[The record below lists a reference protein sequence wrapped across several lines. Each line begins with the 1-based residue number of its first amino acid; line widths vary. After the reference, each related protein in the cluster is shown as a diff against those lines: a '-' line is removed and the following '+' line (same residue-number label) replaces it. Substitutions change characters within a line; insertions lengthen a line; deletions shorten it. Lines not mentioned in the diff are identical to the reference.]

1 MRQETVG
8 KENTRSIG
16 RSQRGGYNQ
25 RNDPIL
31 LEGAMMNR
39 TPAAVAV
46 CLLVLS
52 IAVLGDA
59 LPALRFSLPPV
70 LEALPIAFADA
81 WGLFDAHGV
90 DVELVGITDN
100 QQRSAAFITGNLD
113 GLIEDVTR
121 SILDWS
127 AGADVLITSTAQLS
141 PQTDSIG
148 LALLSPASFRYG
160 TLEQFLA
167 ADQAI
172 GTIYRSDYEYVLDQ
186 YLEET
191 LGNEAQSVRTMY
203 FNDMLQMAV
212 WFGAQTSPSAMLPE
226 PYISYISTYHP
237 PAGDPIALDILA
249 NLSDLG
255 PLPSL
260 IVFRS
265 TYVEENSAAVQAFYA
280 AYTEAIERINDTP
293 RDVLIDEGIDIAL
306 NLFFLGADRTTINQE
321 VLDKLTIPYYELPET
336 LAPELYDSVGQ
347 WMMSKAYTYTLAEYA
362 DMVDFQFIP

>member
-1 MRQETVG
+1 MRRTRFFFLFLLSFLVIMTMAAMGET
-8 KENTRSIG
+8 
-16 RSQRGGYNQ
+16 
-25 RNDPIL
+25 
-31 LEGAMMNR
+31 
-39 TPAAVAV
+39 
-46 CLLVLS
+46 
-52 IAVLGDA
+52 
-59 LPALRFSLPPV
+59 LPTLRFSLPPV

-81 WGLFDAHGV
+81 WGLFDAYGV

-127 AGADVLITSTAQLS
+127 TGAGVLITSTAALR

-148 LALLSPASFRYG
+148 LALLSPASFRYETFDALISAG
-160 TLEQFLA
+160 
-167 ADQAI
+167 QAI

-191 LGNEAQSVRTMY
+191 LGSEAQSVRTMY

-212 WFGAQTSPSAMLPE
+212 WFGAQTLTSAMLPE

-237 PAGDPIALDILA
+237 AEREPIALNMLA
-249 NLSDLG
+249 DLSYLG
-255 PLPSL
+255 PLPS
-260 IVFRS
+260 IVVFQS
-265 TYVEENSAAVQAFYA
+265 SYVEQNPAAVEAFYA
-280 AYTEAIERINDTP
+280 AYTEAIKRINDTP
-293 RDVLIDEGIDIAL
+293 RDILIDEGIDIAL

-321 VLDKLTIPYYELPET
+321 VLDALSIPYYELPST
-336 LAPELYDSVGQ
+336 LSEDLYDSVGE

>member
-1 MRQETVG
+1 M
-8 KENTRSIG
+8 K
-16 RSQRGGYNQ
+16 
-25 RNDPIL
+25 
-31 LEGAMMNR
+31 R
-39 TPAAVAV
+39 TPAVV
-46 CLLVLS
+46 VFCLLILS

-59 LPALRFSLPPV
+59 LPTLRFSLPPV

-127 AGADVLITSTAQLS
+127 TGADVLITSTAALR

-148 LALLSPASFRYG
+148 LALLSPASFRYETFDALISAG
-160 TLEQFLA
+160 
-167 ADQAI
+167 QAI

-186 YLEET
+186 YLEGT
-191 LGNEAQSVRTMY
+191 LGSEAQSVRTMY

-212 WFGAQTSPSAMLPE
+212 WFGARTIPSAMLPE

-237 PAGDPIALDILA
+237 PAGEPIALNVLA
-249 NLSDLG
+249 DLSNLG
-255 PLPSL
+255 PLPS
-260 IVFRS
+260 IVVFQS
-265 TYVEENSAAVQAFYA
+265 SYVEQNPAAVEAFYA
-280 AYTEAIERINDTP
+280 AYTEAIERINATP
-293 RDVLIDEGIDIAL
+293 RDILIDEGIDIAL

-321 VLDKLTIPYYELPET
+321 VLDALSIPYYELPAT
-336 LAPELYDSVGQ
+336 LPEELYDSVGE

-362 DMVDFQFIP
+362 DMVDFQFVP